1 MVSFTKINRPVEL
14 LGAAYYENSCYM
26 IEDGVRAFG
35 QKLLR
40 TLGTRIMKYSAYGI
54 RIRTFVTVGGAFV
67 DCARTTHVRLQIIM
81 LLFLHYN
88 IYNTESFPL
97 FYCERISH
105 SEVSNGTIQRIFTPF
120 QKNRSGVGSGVK
132 ILKLSS

>member
-26 IEDGVRAFG
+26 IEDAVRAFG

-97 FYCERISH
+97 FYCERISRIRKYQTVRYK
-105 SEVSNGTIQRIFTPF
+105 ECIRLFKRIDPVLAQVSRF
-120 QKNRSGVGSGVK
+120 
-132 ILKLSS
+132 